1 MKTLFALITLT
12 AMTQSHAFV
21 CKQYEA
27 QVIGKVVSK
36 TINEN
41 GECALKVSLWQVN
54 EHIMCPLSKGEIE
67 NTEITGSYSCSF
79 ETGDD
84 FSGIVVNDGKTTFLD

>member
-1 MKTLFALITLT
+1 MKTLFVLIAFA
-12 AMTQSHAFV
+12 AMTQTQAFS

-27 QVIGKVVSK
+27 QVIGKVISK
-36 TINEN
+36 TIDEN
-41 GECALKVSLWQVN
+41 GECALRVSLWQVN

-67 NTEITGSYSCSF
+67 STEITGSYSCSF
-79 ETGDD
+79 ESGDD